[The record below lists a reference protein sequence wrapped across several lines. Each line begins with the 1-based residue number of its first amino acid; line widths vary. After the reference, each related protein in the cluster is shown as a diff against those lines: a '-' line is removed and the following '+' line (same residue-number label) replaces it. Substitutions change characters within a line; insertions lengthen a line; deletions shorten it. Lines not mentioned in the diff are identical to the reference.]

1 MRQRLLQ
8 RGASAPRLFIAV
20 LLWNGSVR
28 GIRFAPFEGELGIK
42 FPWRGDDKQDMG
54 TVGISF
60 GSPTSGQGFDVTS
73 TVNQLVT
80 NLQAVETPWKTQ
92 LTSLQS
98 EDTALTS
105 IGTDLSSLSTALE
118 SLTDF
123 EGVLSEKQGSSSDT
137 SVLQLTGAASNA
149 VAGSHTIVVNDLA
162 QTSSQYSDAVSATDT
177 LSGTLTI
184 AVGSGTAQT
193 IAIDSSDDTLSS
205 LADAINSGNYG
216 VTANVITTS
225 GGERLSLVSGTSG
238 AAGDITVGGS
248 LQDATTSTAIGF
260 TQGQAGQDAQLTV
273 DGVAITSPS
282 NTVTSA
288 IQGVTIQLL
297 SAAPATDV
305 QVEITNN
312 NSDVESAVSSLVTAY
327 NTVIGDLN
335 TQEGKDSSGNPE
347 PLFGNPAV
355 ATIQES
361 LQSAMAF
368 LQPANAVGTTSVIGK
383 SDTLSGSLSIQ
394 VGSGSAQTINVPANA
409 KLSDVATAIN
419 AANIGVTASVVVSG
433 STATLSLTNSKSTDS
448 ISVDSSGLTDTTTG
462 TAVSFG
468 SAQSS
473 GITSLTQLGISTNSD
488 GTLSLD
494 TDTLDSALNSNYQ
507 DVVNFFQPSATF
519 TSFGGN
525 LSDAL
530 DNLGNNAPYG
540 AVYLTLQ
547 QDAAE
552 ESSLN
557 TNITNENTQI
567 SAEQAQL
574 TTELNE
580 ANYTLEQ
587 IPTEIQ
593 QVNEIYSAI
602 TGYDENPNG

>member
-1 MRQRLLQ
+1 
-8 RGASAPRLFIAV
+8 
-20 LLWNGSVR
+20 
-28 GIRFAPFEGELGIK
+28 
-42 FPWRGDDKQDMG
+42 MG
-54 TVGISF
+54 TVGIAF

-73 TVNQLVT
+73 TVNQLVA

-92 LTSLQS
+92 LTALQS
-98 EDTALTS
+98 DDTALTS
-105 IGTDLSSLSTALE
+105 IGTDLSSLSTALQ

-123 EGVLSEKQGSSSDT
+123 EGVLAEKQGSSSDT

-149 VAGSHTIVVNDLA
+149 VAGSHTIVVTSLA
-162 QTSSQYSDAVSATDT
+162 QTSSHYSDAVAATDT

-184 AVGSGTAQT
+184 AVGSAAEQT
-193 IAIDSSDDTLSS
+193 ITIDSSDNTLAS
-205 LADAINSGNYG
+205 LADAINSGSYG

-225 GGERLSLVSGTSG
+225 GGERLSLVSNTSG
-238 AAGDITVGGS
+238 AAGDITIGGS
-248 LQDATTSTAIGF
+248 IEDATTAAGIGF

-273 DGVAITSPS
+273 DGVAVTSPS

-297 SAAPATDV
+297 SAAPATSV
-305 QVEITNN
+305 QVEITNDD
-312 NSDVESAVSSLVTAY
+312 SDVESAVSTFVTAY
-327 NTVIGDLN
+327 NKVIADLN
-335 TQEGKDSSGNPE
+335 TQEGKDSSGNAE

-368 LQPANAVGTTSVIGK
+368 LQ
-383 SDTLSGSLSIQ
+383 SG
-394 VGSGSAQTINVPANA
+394 
-409 KLSDVATAIN
+409 
-419 AANIGVTASVVVSG
+419 
-433 STATLSLTNSKSTDS
+433 
-448 ISVDSSGLTDTTTG
+448 
-462 TAVSFG
+462 
-468 SAQSS
+468 S
-473 GITSLTQLGISTNSD
+473 GITSITQLGISTNSD

-494 TDTLDSALNSNYQ
+494 TDTLASALNNNYQ

-525 LSDAL
+525 LSDVL
-530 DNLGNNAPYG
+530 NNVGNNAPYG

-557 TNITNENTQI
+557 TNITNENAQI

-574 TTELNE
+574 TTELNQ
-580 ANYTLEQ
+580 ANYELEQ
-587 IPTEIQ
+587 IPSEIQ